1 MFKELLLRM
10 FRRLRHDDIT
20 AYAAQITFYIVL
32 SLFPFLLL
40 LTNILSRLD
49 FASFDLGSIFD
60 MLRSSYVIPSAAI
73 DVIESVFSEI
83 KLVNNSLSLYI
94 VVIIWSASRGVRA
107 IMTGMQMCYRTR
119 ESRSLVVKFL
129 LSFFYTISFAIMIVL
144 FLVLVFFGDWFGQL
158 LFSFLRL
165 NRLYI
170 WIWNLFRYLTPVLFM
185 LVTYLLL
192 YRMIPNKPLKFRNVF
207 IGALFATVASF
218 LVSQLF
224 SFYVGRFAN
233 YSALYGSISGI
244 IVIFLWLYFISNIL
258 MLGVELNA
266 VLYEMDEK
274 P

>member
-1 MFKELLLRM
+1 
-10 FRRLRHDDIT
+10 
-20 AYAAQITFYIVL
+20 
-32 SLFPFLLL
+32 
-40 LTNILSRLD
+40 
-49 FASFDLGSIFD
+49 
-60 MLRSSYVIPSAAI
+60 
-73 DVIESVFSEI
+73 
-83 KLVNNSLSLYI
+83 
-94 VVIIWSASRGVRA
+94 
-107 IMTGMQMCYRTR
+107 
-119 ESRSLVVKFL
+119 
-129 LSFFYTISFAIMIVL
+129 MIVL

-158 LFSFLRL
+158 LFSYLRL
-165 NRLYI
+165 NQLYI

-192 YRMIPNKPLKFRNVF
+192 YRAIPNKPLKFRNVF
-207 IGALFATVASF
+207 VGALFATVASF

-244 IVIFLWLYFISNIL
+244 IVILLWLYFISNIL

>member
-49 FASFDLGSIFD
+49 FASFDLESIFD

-73 DVIESVFSEI
+73 DVIETVFSEI
-83 KLVNNSLSLYI
+83 RLVNNSLSLYI

-158 LFSFLRL
+158 LFSYLRL
-165 NRLYI
+165 NQLYI
-170 WIWNLFRYLTPVLFM
+170 WIWNLFRYLTPVL
-185 LVTYLLL
+185 LTYLLL
-192 YRMIPNKPLKFRNVF
+192 YRAIPNKPLKFRNVF
-207 IGALFATVASF
+207 VGALFATVASF

-244 IVIFLWLYFISNIL
+244 IVILLWLYFISNIL